1 MRRATVGVQ
10 ETVEYWMCYEKRD
23 CRRLSGTGGDAI
35 GKLQPAG
42 DRQGLDVHYERRVY
56 NLDCQGLQVM

>member
-42 DRQGLDVHYERRVY
+42 DRQGLVY